1 MDQHQS
7 QLASTT
13 PAASV
18 SGDPVMA
25 LIKDELM
32 RANDR
37 SVDCNRAG
45 HVRSESY
52 WEGYSAGLRYVVG
65 ILQEAR
71 Q

>member
-1 MDQHQS
+1 
-7 QLASTT
+7 
-13 PAASV
+13 
-18 SGDPVMA
+18 MA